1 MTDKRGQMRVIEA
14 MIACI
19 ILIFGIYM
27 TSYFSNILVIEG
39 GGELQTISESI
50 AKVIENQG
58 LIKKVIQVIE
68 KEDALEKERLKSEL
82 KSLLESLLP
91 PETFYAISI
100 SSGITG
106 QNFISLTNMAGMNE
120 TLMEKI
126 SLQQMVTVSFPVTI
140 VQYKESKLDVILIID
155 RSGSMNEKEPGD
167 PYTKIYYAK
176 EAAKTFVDC
185 MNASR
190 DRVGLVSFSDW
201 ATLDCG
207 LTNDFNLVKNKIS
220 GLVASGYTNMGEA
233 VKKANDEFAAH
244 NRTDA
249 ILAIVFLT
257 DGLANRPCPHYP
269 KHVYT
274 TCPYAKSYVLNET
287 QKAKSNGIIIYTI
300 GLGADTRSFDEELL
314 KEMQTN
320 GYYYAPSGTKLKEIY
335 ETIAKDLLSL
345 TFSVDYDIVIITLT
359 LARSK

>member
-1 MTDKRGQMRVIEA
+1 MDNNGQMRVIEA

-19 ILIFGIYM
+19 ILIFGIYV
-27 TSYFSNILVIEG
+27 TSYFSNVFVIEG
-39 GGELQTISESI
+39 GGELREISDSI
-50 AKVIENQG
+50 IRVIENQG
-58 LIKKVIQVIE
+58 LVKRVIQVI
-68 KEDALEKERLKSEL
+68 KNSSVLERERLKSEL
-82 KSLLESLLP
+82 KSLVESLLP
-91 PETFYAISI
+91 PETYYTLSI
-100 SSGITG
+100 SSGITS
-106 QNFISLTNMAGMNE
+106 QSFISLTNIAEMNE
-120 TLMEKI
+120 TSVEKI
-126 SLQQMVTVSFPVTI
+126 SLQEVSTLSFPVTI

-167 PYTKIYYAK
+167 QRAKIYYAK
-176 EAAKTFVDC
+176 EAAKAFVDY

-201 ATLDCG
+201 ATLDCE
-207 LTNDFNLVKNKIS
+207 LTSDFNLVKNKIS
-220 GLVASGYTNMGEA
+220 NLVASGWTNMGDA

-249 ILAIVFLT
+249 ILVIVFLT

-287 QKAKSNGIIIYTI
+287 QRAKSNGIVIYTI
-300 GLGADTRSFDEELL
+300 GLGANTQSFDEELL
-314 KEMQTN
+314 KEIQTN

-335 ETIAKDLLSL
+335 EAIAKDLLSL
-345 TFSVDYDIVIITLT
+345 TFSVDYDIITVTLT
-359 LARSK
+359 LVRPK